1 MLKYIHD
8 LIFNQHDMSKIKRI
22 SKNVFNYI
30 YKYIYL
36 LFISYI
42 SGLIVVVSL
51 LLILPVID
59 VTANTKIS
67 NSSSGRDT
75 NLKGNNQEN
84 LEYLHILSTGQ
95 SLSLGVNS
103 IPALTTIQPYNNLM
117 MNNGADQVS
126 PPLVPLT
133 ELGSAKEWPNTES
146 PSSGMANTLR
156 NLDTQERSIAVTL
169 HGHGGTNY
177 LGLKKGTYYYNKGL
191 TQAINVRSYV
201 QNTLGGNYRP
211 LAVTAIHGEKDY
223 IDGTNDGGVSWAA
236 YPAAL
241 AEWQND
247 YQNDISALIGQNI
260 NLPLFINQMNSAW
273 TGQIATAQLA
283 SHKNNPGK
291 VILVGPKYQ
300 MTYASDHLHLTNQDS
315 KYTGELMAKVMDKVL
330 FKGETWNPLMP
341 TSTIRNGNEV
351 IISYHIPVGQLSLDT
366 SSVANRTNYGF
377 SFTQTGGNS
386 VSISSIQL
394 IENNTKVKIILNQIP
409 TGLNQKIRYA
419 WGCNNTWFCG
429 GASTGWYTGGN
440 LRDNDTSVSNSPGST
455 NLPLYN
461 WSVAFE
467 ENITSNPPVIT
478 SFTIPS
484 VFQQKIPI
492 LSFTATDDQAVT
504 GYLLTETST
513 IPSLN
518 DPKWTATVPT
528 VYYFTSEGKK
538 TLYAWARDID
548 GNISQSVSREI
559 KITNYGGRNPV
570 IIN

>member
-1 MLKYIHD
+1 
-8 LIFNQHDMSKIKRI
+8 MSKIKN
-22 SKNVFNYI
+22 KVKYI
-30 YKYIYL
+30 LNSLYKYTYL

-42 SGLIVVVSL
+42 SGLIVVICLIS
-51 LLILPVID
+51 ILPVIG
-59 VTANTKIS
+59 VNANIKIS
-67 NSSSGRDT
+67 NSSVADNKT
-75 NLKGNNQEN
+75 ENIHNLEN

-103 IPALTTIQPYNNLM
+103 TPTLTTFQPYNNLM

-156 NLDTQERSIAVTL
+156 SHDTQGRSIVVTL

-177 LGLKKGTYYYNKGL
+177 LGLKKNTFYYNKGL
-191 TQAINVRSYV
+191 TQAANVRNYV
-201 QNTLGGNYRP
+201 QNTLGGNYKP
-211 LAVTAIHGEKDY
+211 LAVTAIHGEADY
-223 IDGTNDGGVSWAA
+223 LDGTNDGGVSWAA

-283 SHKNNPGK
+283 AHKNNPGK

-300 MTYASDHLHLTNQDS
+300 MTYASDHVHLTNQDS

-341 TSTIRNGNEV
+341 TSTVRNGNEI

-366 SSVANRTNYGF
+366 TSVAARTNYGF

-394 IENNTKVKIILNQIP
+394 IENNTKVKITLNQIP
-409 TGLNQKIRYA
+409 TGVNQKIRYA

-429 GASTGWYTGGN
+429 GASTGWYSGGN

-467 ENITSNPPVIT
+467 ENVTTSPPVIS
-478 SFTIPS
+478 SFEIPMIY
-484 VFQQKIPI
+484 QQKIPI
-492 LSFTATDDQAVT
+492 LSFTATDDQGVT

-513 IPSLN
+513 TPSIN
-518 DPKWTATVPT
+518 DPKWTATPPS
-528 VYYFTSEGKK
+528 VYYFSSEGKK
-538 TLYAWARDID
+538 TLYAWAKDAD

-559 KITNYGGRNPV
+559 KITNSGGRNPN